1 MDEQVYMALKS
12 IEQGPHEKLEVY
24 YERIFKLAKNLQDKV
39 KDNLLVT
46 FFRASLQ
53 PYLCVAMALAKCD
66 NFFQQKEIDVQC
78 EKIMGNVKDDSSQQI
93 REGQQ
98 KGFDLWPLS
107 QTK

>member
-1 MDEQVYMALKS
+1 
-12 IEQGPHEKLEVY
+12 
-24 YERIFKLAKNLQDKV
+24 
-39 KDNLLVT
+39 
-46 FFRASLQ
+46 
-53 PYLCVAMALAKCD
+53 MALAKCD

-93 REGQQ
+93 TEGQQ